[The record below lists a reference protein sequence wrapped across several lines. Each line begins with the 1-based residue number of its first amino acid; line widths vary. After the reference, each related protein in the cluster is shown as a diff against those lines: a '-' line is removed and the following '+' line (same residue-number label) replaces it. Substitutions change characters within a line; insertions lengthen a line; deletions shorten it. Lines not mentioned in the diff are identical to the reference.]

1 MLNVLQ
7 RLTKL
12 SRQSIIKFDTKRLLD
27 NLFLVAHQLLSLT
40 SGLRLIDNGL
50 GLPLYGAE
58 ERVVDYAFLA
68 LDQNATLPGHVLQQY
83 VDTMITLSFHF
94 IIRSSATSDT
104 LLLLASSFFNFFISP
119 RILGSNV
126 KERYSQ
132 KYFTNHCPK

>member
-12 SRQSIIKFDTKRLLD
+12 ARQSIIKADTKQLLN

-40 SGLRLIDNGL
+40 SGLRVIDNGL

-94 IIRSSATSDT
+94 IIRSAATSDP
-104 LLLLASSFFNFFISP
+104 LLTGLLFF
-119 RILGSNV
+119 
-126 KERYSQ
+126 
-132 KYFTNHCPK
+132 